1 MKSLPRING
10 SLPSILMPEVLL
22 MSRTNTTNPKSRRE
36 KIGFYTALSIC
47 LIAVCMAVYSTY
59 STVSST
65 GKIAPVS
72 TDETGVA
79 VFEQSPAKVTV
90 PAPTLGS
97 YFVGDNKKDVTEP
110 PTDAQPETEATE
122 ATASETTKGRADALE
137 TMLAADVSLS
147 MPTKSGHVLRTYS
160 KDSIYFKTL
169 NVWKPHTGIDFDGEL
184 GDDVFSML
192 SGEVTKVDEDRM
204 FGKTVEVSVNNV
216 VIGYTGLGKVRVKK
230 GDKLERGD
238 KLGTIG
244 VVPMEADAPSHI
256 HVYVK
261 VNGAFADPIS
271 FVDNDR

>member
-1 MKSLPRING
+1 
-10 SLPSILMPEVLL
+10 
-22 MSRTNTTNPKSRRE
+22 
-36 KIGFYTALSIC
+36 
-47 LIAVCMAVYSTY
+47 
-59 STVSST
+59 
-65 GKIAPVS
+65 
-72 TDETGVA
+72 
-79 VFEQSPAKVTV
+79 
-90 PAPTLGS
+90 
-97 YFVGDNKKDVTEP
+97 
-110 PTDAQPETEATE
+110 
-122 ATASETTKGRADALE
+122 
-137 TMLAADVSLS
+137 
-147 MPTKSGHVLRTYS
+147 
-160 KDSIYFKTL
+160 
-169 NVWKPHTGIDFDGEL
+169 
-184 GDDVFSML
+184 ML

>member
-1 MKSLPRING
+1 M
-10 SLPSILMPEVLL
+10 
-22 MSRTNTTNPKSRRE
+22 
-36 KIGFYTALSIC
+36 
-47 LIAVCMAVYSTY
+47 
-59 STVSST
+59 
-65 GKIAPVS
+65 
-72 TDETGVA
+72 
-79 VFEQSPAKVTV
+79 TV

-97 YFVGDNKKDVTEP
+97 YFVGDNKKDTTEP
-110 PTDAQPETEATE
+110 TTDAQPTTTAAE

-137 TMLAADVSLS
+137 TMLAADVSLR

>member
-1 MKSLPRING
+1 M
-10 SLPSILMPEVLL
+10 
-22 MSRTNTTNPKSRRE
+22 
-36 KIGFYTALSIC
+36 
-47 LIAVCMAVYSTY
+47 
-59 STVSST
+59 
-65 GKIAPVS
+65 
-72 TDETGVA
+72 
-79 VFEQSPAKVTV
+79 TV

>member
-1 MKSLPRING
+1 NQQLQQYQAQQAASQQNIQNLG
-10 SLPSILMPEVLL
+10 ALASAYGQ
-22 MSRTNTTNPKSRRE
+22 E
-36 KIGFYTALSIC
+36 KGQLGQAIGDY
-47 LIAVCMAVYSTY
+47 
-59 STVSST
+59 
-65 GKIAPVS
+65 
-72 TDETGVA
+72 
-79 VFEQSPAKVTV
+79 EQSPTKVTV

-97 YFVGDNKKDVTEP
+97 YIVGDNKKDTTEP
-110 PTDAQPETEATE
+110 TTDAQPTTTAAE

-137 TMLAADVSLS
+137 TMLAADVSLR